1 MLMKKVLI
9 SILSILVL
17 LSSSLVFV
25 SCKDTTPPENLE
37 LSTVDESTIED
48 ILHTLEDIKT
58 ELNSSTHNCNDYSS
72 ELNDIEEKISNI
84 NTSEENILSQLQ
96 TIQNTLNE
104 IKKLCSTQKYE
115 KVSLTTLNY
124 FNYLTIHTEFDCNI
138 IYVGNNLYT
147 LCIDGTITTTK
158 KIDCYFE
165 NVYISYTF
173 AYDDAIYDSMST
185 IPQIQADY
193 EGYSIVSFF
202 ATQENTVLGFA
213 HNVPFLSSDISI
225 ENISGYVYV
234 PIQES

>member
-1 MLMKKVLI
+1 MKKVLI

-25 SCKDTTPPENLE
+25 SCKYTTPPPENLE
-37 LSTVDESTIED
+37 LSTVDESTIEE

-58 ELNSSTHNCNDYSS
+58 ELNSSTHTCNDYST
-72 ELNDIEEKISNI
+72 ELDDIEEKLSNI
-84 NTSEENILSQLQ
+84 NTTEQSILSQLQ

-138 IYVGNNLYT
+138 IYVGNNSYT

-173 AYDDAIYDSMST
+173 DYDDAIYDSMST
-185 IPQIQADY
+185 IPRIQADY

-202 ATQENTVLGFA
+202 ATKENTVLSFA
-213 HNVPFLSSDISI
+213 YNVPFLSSDISI

>member
-1 MLMKKVLI
+1 MCLVK
-9 SILSILVL
+9 ILPP
-17 LSSSLVFV
+17 
-25 SCKDTTPPENLE
+25 PPENLE

-58 ELNSSTHNCNDYSS
+58 ELNSSTHTCNDYST
-72 ELNDIEEKISNI
+72 ELDDIEEKLSNI
-84 NTSEENILSQLQ
+84 NTTEQSILSQLQ

-138 IYVGNNLYT
+138 IYVGNNSYT

-173 AYDDAIYDSMST
+173 DYDDAIYDSMST
-185 IPQIQADY
+185 IPRIQADY

-202 ATQENTVLGFA
+202 ATKENTVLSFTY
-213 HNVPFLSSDISI
+213 NVPFLSSDISI
-225 ENISGYVYV
+225 ENISGYVYI